1 MFNIHFISISRIQFL
16 WKFKSRWFSSNYRC
30 SPSNSNTSSL
40 IVGWSKMRNFKINL
54 SFVDCQGRNSDNVT
68 VTNNDLRLVWPQI
81 GVLCILDLHKSYYRP
96 RASAAAYLWQLNY
109 LRVPSL
115 IIESWRFWGTE
126 LTVEKLS
133 EVFIW
138 EGFPYI
144 LIVWQPS

>member
-1 MFNIHFISISRIQFL
+1 
-16 WKFKSRWFSSNYRC
+16 
-30 SPSNSNTSSL
+30 
-40 IVGWSKMRNFKINL
+40 MRNFKINL

-81 GVLCILDLHKSYYRP
+81 GVLCILDLHKSFYRP

-126 LTVEKLS
+126 LSCWKRVKSFHMRRLPLYSDRLTAQLMQIRGQYMMKFSSFTRQNKNMRLSQRWSSKL
-133 EVFIW
+133 
-138 EGFPYI
+138 
-144 LIVWQPS
+144 